1 MSQHGDFLLDDF
13 GSTNQGF
20 DQESVSNW
28 SETESNRRE
37 IANLSKRNRKERNV
51 FRKGPAPL
59 EDVKVSGEQT
69 ISSYPG
75 ILDDSQRQKKFATIE
90 TDVDE
95 VADFS
100 NAGSRGLLIYFA
112 KLASSPDNEQID
124 GEFVDSLLRG
134 GADINVTDPNG
145 QTIMHEIVRE
155 WNIESAEFCFA
166 RFADIDK
173 QDNYGRTPLH
183 LASAVNY
190 PEMIE
195 WLISKGGKRKERR
208 FLRKLEILSC

>member
-20 DQESVSNW
+20 DEESMSNW
-28 SETESNRRE
+28 SETESNRRP
-37 IANLSKRNRKERNV
+37 IVNLSKRNRKERNV

-75 ILDDSQRQKKFATIE
+75 NLDDSQRQKSFATVE
-90 TDVDE
+90 TDIDQVSED
-95 VADFS
+95 ADFS
-100 NAGSRGLLIYFA
+100 NAGSRGLLTYFA
-112 KLASSPDNEQID
+112 KLSSSPDNEQID

-134 GADINVTDPNG
+134 GADINVTDTNG

-166 RFADIDK
+166 RLADIDK
-173 QDNYGRTPLH
+173 PDNYGRTPLH

-190 PEMIE
+190 PEMIG
-195 WLISKGGKRKERR
+195 WLISKGGK
-208 FLRKLEILSC
+208 LLD